1 MELNAS
7 DSYYEEFDSNEV
19 PGRQTIFPSRP
30 KIIIYSI
37 LFTIL
42 LIILE
47 KIFIKI
53 FFFFIPSYFF
63 LILTMLIINYFFL
76 VYLVYTCIFPGKNF
90 LVEFCLKK
98 YYGKN
103 RARQFYSSLEH
114 LKNRIDK
121 ILKSESKMESEGEEI
136 YININSQKNNEEE
149 TNKSKVSSKYVDIYL
164 KIREHYGELNK
175 YETNFLNK
183 LISLKSSIEISSL
196 QENFKKFI
204 NKEKISLSKKD
215 ISDYEN
221 IKTEASSLQEI
232 LNEYKSEFPFTLN
245 FNKILSYFRNLFFN
259 DILSSKRFARISILL
274 KNPNSREIKIS
285 TKDNTKLDCLLMLS
299 QNNNSNINNKNLV
312 IVCGPNLT
320 PFESFI
326 NSWDIDALYLCHN
339 MDILFWN
346 YRGYGFSEGSTDFN
360 KICEDILCVY
370 DYMIENYKYK
380 NIAVHG
386 LSIGGIPSCF
396 LAKNRK
402 IKLLIADRTFGS
414 VLDFLN
420 SFNYMN
426 KIFYYIAII
435 LRIPFVDNAKNY
447 IEAKCR
453 KIILNDPEDNTVVD
467 IISLKSSVAK
477 RIIYELFNE
486 KYLEY
491 NIRNIQSENFLDY
504 VLEPEYG
511 KEIYNAFKYTINF
524 VKNKYENYYSEEN
537 YNKVN
542 EIININMNKE
552 NNINNHEININ
563 AEDSKHEQ
571 LNQNKIDN
579 LDISQIPIETLH
591 DISKEF
597 YHRLYFLYSNFTS
610 CGDSLIKFTENMNN
624 ITHFN
629 SFFNNLI
636 IFGTEDYRKD
646 DLILCNIKNVEE
658 MMNNFV
664 VDADKFLNSKEIA
677 QFSEYVIYKNFLFFV
692 ECIKKIKTFLLGM
705 HLENIENEWF
715 KELKGELIPLN
726 CGHILFYNDRELD
739 TIKNIIKENFE
750 ENDNV

>member
-7 DSYYEEFDSNEV
+7 DSYFEEFDSNEV
-19 PGRQTIFPSRP
+19 PGRQSIFPSRP

-90 LVEFCLKK
+90 LVEFYLKK

-136 YININSQKNNEEE
+136 YMNINSQKNNEEE

-245 FNKILSYFRNLFFN
+245 FNKILSYFKNLFFN

-299 QNNNSNINNKNLV
+299 QNNNANINNKNLV

-360 KICEDILCVY
+360 KICEDILSVY

-426 KIFYYIAII
+426 KIFYYLAII
-435 LRIPFVDNAKNY
+435 LRIPFVDNSKNY

-504 VLEPEYG
+504 VLEPEYA

-552 NNINNHEININ
+552 NNINNNEININ
-563 AEDSKHEQ
+563 VEDSKHEQ

-692 ECIKKIKTFLLGM
+692 ECVKKIKTFLLGM

-715 KELKGELIPLN
+715 KESKGELIPLN

-739 TIKNIIKENFE
+739 TIKNIIKEIFE

>member
-1 MELNAS
+1 
-7 DSYYEEFDSNEV
+7 
-19 PGRQTIFPSRP
+19 
-30 KIIIYSI
+30 
-37 LFTIL
+37 
-42 LIILE
+42 
-47 KIFIKI
+47 
-53 FFFFIPSYFF
+53 
-63 LILTMLIINYFFL
+63 
-76 VYLVYTCIFPGKNF
+76 
-90 LVEFCLKK
+90 
-98 YYGKN
+98 
-103 RARQFYSSLEH
+103 
-114 LKNRIDK
+114 
-121 ILKSESKMESEGEEI
+121 
-136 YININSQKNNEEE
+136 
-149 TNKSKVSSKYVDIYL
+149 
-164 KIREHYGELNK
+164 
-175 YETNFLNK
+175 
-183 LISLKSSIEISSL
+183 
-196 QENFKKFI
+196 
-204 NKEKISLSKKD
+204 
-215 ISDYEN
+215 
-221 IKTEASSLQEI
+221 
-232 LNEYKSEFPFTLN
+232 
-245 FNKILSYFRNLFFN
+245 
-259 DILSSKRFARISILL
+259 
-274 KNPNSREIKIS
+274 
-285 TKDNTKLDCLLMLS
+285 
-299 QNNNSNINNKNLV
+299 
-312 IVCGPNLT
+312 
-320 PFESFI
+320 
-326 NSWDIDALYLCHN
+326 

-552 NNINNHEININ
+552 NNINNNEININ

-664 VDADKFLNSKEIA
+664 MDADKFLNSKEIA

-739 TIKNIIKENFE
+739 TIKNIIKEIFE